1 LRLLAAP
8 PLVNEPV
15 AHALHVS
22 APSADHFFSS
32 PQGRHPAVPAAE
44 YVPPEQVP
52 TDDVP
57 SQSRPTL
64 HGVHVVRVV
73 LVPPDV
79 DDVAAQTEQEAAAGA
94 EYFPSSPH
102 AVHVSAP
109 AALKVPAGQAVF
121 VLPPSHP

>member
-1 LRLLAAP
+1 MRLLAAP

-57 SQSRPTL
+57 SQSFPPMQGA
-64 HGVHVVRVV
+64 HDVRV
-73 LVPPDV
+73 LDVPPAVKLD
-79 DDVAAQTEQEAAAGA
+79 TEQVEHETAAMEESSRVEAMRG
-94 EYFPSSPH
+94 
-102 AVHVSAP
+102 VSQ
-109 AALKVPAGQAVF
+109 G
-121 VLPPSHP
+121 HID